1 MKEFIRKILVGV
13 LCLLLVC
20 SSDIQADEP
29 AYFSVHRGKA
39 IFRLKDDFQV
49 TADAYK
55 LLLFAK
61 TEYQDRD
68 VWVEVYEENRDG
80 GSLVSE
86 YGSRNGYIAN
96 APAVEKAALKM
107 FEKRQGR
114 WTDCFGLL
122 ESRMNVSKSSYEVTV
137 SETETGKQ
145 AQDSLECEELYILEE
160 EDSTVLPLALA
171 EELYGFDADRMT
183 QTPAAEGGGGTV
195 ADAPVLFCVQKKDG
209 EGLLLGKYDTEG
221 SAESGKETP
230 EKNDPE
236 TQAEQDAQTERGI
249 QTEQET
255 RMESETRAES
265 EPPTERETETEKET
279 QTEYETRTEQETRI
293 ESETRAEN
301 EPPTERGTETE
312 QETQI
317 EYGTRTEQ
325 ETRMES
331 ETQTTLPFAI
341 LLPVLAAAA
350 VLLFVCF
357 MKRKKKSENINETCY
372 MVSNDEEDTY
382 NSVADDEDTYNPET
396 PAAAVKQ
403 TGMTAKK
410 IVIDGAVINNKGRVR
425 ANNEDNF
432 YFNGKYL
439 RRNEVD
445 KGAFETG
452 RSSSSVQLYAVCDG
466 MGGTD
471 AGEEASCRA
480 VEALARRK
488 SEYGRMMN
496 PRELS
501 AALRSISDQ
510 ISAEAAQR
518 NQKSGTTIVMMLAA
532 AGRVIFANVGDSR
545 IYRFRNQTL
554 TQISVDHSRVQRMI
568 SMGILTPEQAR
579 TDPSRHVI
587 TQYLGMAGE
596 IKISPYL
603 VSDAELLRD
612 DVYILCSDGLTDM
625 VEDFQIEAILREKR
639 KPQAAA
645 EALFKTAMSNG
656 GRDNVTIMVLHVCD
670 T

>member
-1 MKEFIRKILVGV
+1 MKEFIREILVGV

-107 FEKRQGR
+107 FEKRQGQWR
-114 WTDCFGLL
+114 DCFGLL

-137 SETETGKQ
+137 SETEKGKQ
-145 AQDSLECEELYILEE
+145 AQDSLEGEELYILEE

-183 QTPAAEGGGGTV
+183 ETPAAEDGGGTV

-209 EGLLLGKYDTEG
+209 EGLLLGKYDTEE
-221 SAESGKETP
+221 SAESGKETS
-230 EKNDPE
+230 ERNDPE
-236 TQAEQDAQTERGI
+236 TQAEQEAQAESGTRTGRGI

-255 RMESETRAES
+255 RIESETRAES
-265 EPPTERETETEKET
+265 EPLTERETETEKET

-293 ESETRAEN
+293 ESETQAES

-312 QETQI
+312 QETW
-317 EYGTRTEQ
+317 
-325 ETRMES
+325 MES
-331 ETQTTLPFAI
+331 ETQTTLPFVI

-350 VLLFVCF
+350 VFLLVFF
-357 MKRKKKSENINETCY
+357 IKRRKKSENIDETCY
-372 MVSNDEEDTY
+372 TVSNDEEDTY
-382 NSVADDEDTYNPET
+382 NSADDDEDTYNPET

-452 RSSSSVQLYAVCDG
+452 KSSSSVQLYAVCDG

-532 AGRVIFANVGDSR
+532 AGQVIFANVGDSR

-579 TDPSRHVI
+579 TDPGRHVI

-603 VSDAELLRD
+603 VSDAELLGD